1 MHLFTQPTLTLL
13 LRCCRQPFGPAEV
26 AAIHQ
31 WLATNAQGP
40 PVEWDL
46 FYQLAFNHGV
56 APLVFNNLQR
66 VGLAQLALPPAIIA
80 AFQQITY
87 QTIAVKSGIR
97 TKLVEML
104 AFCAERNIRVMII
117 KGAALDLAI
126 YQEPWYVIHDVDLIF
141 DQDQAAL
148 APTIFAEL
156 DRYFWDLPGFEYD
169 FYGHHDVTMNGLL
182 AIDFAA
188 IWAVAT
194 PIDLDG
200 QVAWLMCPTDMLLA
214 ACINSCRKRFFRLK
228 SLLAIATLVA
238 HQPAPEWSLLFA
250 AAHRYGCGAIVYT
263 ALLATEQTLGCA
275 LPAALAHSLGL
286 STVRAQLLQ
295 GLIEHTAQA
304 TLLQGTATFSP
315 TQRRVDQSLLLPMR
329 LIRRPNSGAEP
340 LAGEK
345 CDNRKTN
352 VKLLT

>member
-1 MHLFTQPTLTLL
+1 MPKPGIYDAPFYPAHPNPSAPLL
-13 LRCCRQPFGPAEV
+13 S
-26 AAIHQ
+26 
-31 WLATNAQGP
+31 ATVWSGRGRRDP
-40 PVEWDL
+40 PVASH
-46 FYQLAFNHGV
+46 QCARAAG
-56 APLVFNNLQR
+56 R
-66 VGLAQLALPPAIIA
+66 VGPFLSAGVQSRCGAARVQQSTAGRTCTTGITPAIIA

-263 ALLATEQTLGCA
+263 ALLATEQTLGVHCRLLWHTRLA
-275 LPAALAHSLGL
+275 SLPSGRNCSRGSL
-286 STVRAQLLQ
+286 STLPKLHFCKAPQL
-295 GLIEHTAQA
+295 
-304 TLLQGTATFSP
+304 SP
-315 TQRRVDQSLLLPMR
+315 LH
-329 LIRRPNSGAEP
+329 SG
-340 LAGEK
+340 
-345 CDNRKTN
+345 
-352 VKLLT
+352 V